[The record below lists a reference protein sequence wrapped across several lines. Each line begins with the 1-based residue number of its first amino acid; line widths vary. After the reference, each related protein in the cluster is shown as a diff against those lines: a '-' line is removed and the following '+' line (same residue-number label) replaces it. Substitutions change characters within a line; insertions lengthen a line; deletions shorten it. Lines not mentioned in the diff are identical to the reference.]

1 MLGKNNILGKQQKSA
16 YIRKSYAIKKLGFGV
31 ASILVGTG
39 LFLST
44 GTDLVSAQ
52 TSEVTDPLVID
63 PATSQETDQASI
75 IEETDLQVPDANVSE
90 SNLDANLATEGSE
103 VKPAEAAY
111 SFALASPA
119 SLSRAAGLEADN
131 VHSFGGGVDVTPLET
146 EIDENG
152 NIKYNYQISVQA
164 VQSSDHIQTANS
176 FHTAIPGFAEN
187 VTFTQI
193 GTYDYNAMENAERV
207 EGDPTNT
214 LNGLKYSRDIVLG
227 LGIASTMDQME
238 NTFSERETRNA
249 RLENPVPL
257 AGSFVWGEEYD
268 ALRAEGL
275 KELPNAIAFSG
286 YTINTYASGGEMAW
300 DPENPLDS
308 HDPSLASQ
316 KGSIKNYQFTALG
329 NGHPLAMKLSFT
341 ITPEQFEKT
350 PIMPVWTALA
360 WRSSQ
365 ESSNPSSYESGSQSL
380 YDFPGGRDTAIL
392 VGNPEH
398 IRRGQFD
405 QDGLKVGEV
414 GITKYT
420 GDWRFIGTDVTPG
433 IFNYPEKFNL
443 RANPAVTYIASST
456 EDYRDLAASTISITR
471 FVDTSGREL
480 SKSVTNFVNP
490 IPIAGYVYVTT
501 FGTEY
506 IRTHVYDIFVPEI
519 PDEAPTH
526 EIPELKV
533 TRFVDEAGNEIAT
546 TELDLVDPLTIQG
559 YEYVSTTEIGK
570 IRTHHYQQVVVT
582 EVPNEAP
589 THEIP
594 ELEVTRF
601 VDEAGNELA
610 TTELVL
616 VDPLTIQ
623 GYEYVSTTEIGKI
636 RTHHYQQV
644 VVTEV
649 PNEAPT
655 HEIPELKVTRFVD
668 EAGNE
673 LATTELVLVDPLTI
687 QGYEYVSTTEVGKIR
702 THHYQQVVVTEIP
715 NEAPT
720 YEIPAL
726 ELTRFVDGEGN
737 EIAPKQFIL
746 VDPLSIEGYEYVS
759 TLNHGTIRT
768 HYYVFETKV
777 PNEAPTHEIPALEL
791 TRFVDG
797 EGNEIAPKQF
807 TLVDP
812 LSIEGYEYVS
822 TLNHGTIRTH
832 YYTFETKIPNEAP
845 THEVPSL
852 KITRFIDE
860 EGKDLDALALGF
872 VDAKSFEGYRFVETV
887 ESEFI
892 RTHIYKT
899 MLEAPTVTIP
909 RGFIT
914 FFLDEN
920 GLDLLAPQLAEVG
933 PVAID
938 GYVFVKTETGQDFAK
953 HYYKKLANDDLTPP
967 TEEETT
973 PPNQP
978 TRPNPP
984 VTPENP
990 ANNQP
995 PVTPVTPE
1003 NPGKEVEEPSS
1014 ETPDKPS
1021 TGDSNLV
1028 PNHSDYSGAAVLPN
1042 TGESDSGTLF
1052 TGAALTILLG
1062 LGLLAG
1068 AKSKEDMS
1076 EA

>member
-1 MLGKNNILGKQQKSA
+1 MLGKNNLLGKQQKSA
-16 YIRKSYAIKKLGFGV
+16 YVRKTYAIKKLGFGV

-52 TSEVTDPLVID
+52 TSKEIDPLVID

-90 SNLDANLATEGSE
+90 SNLDANLATEASE
-103 VKPAEAAY
+103 VNQAEAAY

-207 EGDPTNT
+207 EGEPTNT
-214 LNGLKYSRDIVLG
+214 LNGLKHSREINLG
-227 LGIASTMDQME
+227 LGIASTMDQMY
-238 NTFSERETRNA
+238 NTFGEREIRNA
-249 RLENPVPL
+249 SLENPVPL

-268 ALRAEGL
+268 ALLAEGL

-286 YTINTYASGGEMAW
+286 YTSNTYASGGELAW
-300 DPENPLDS
+300 DAENPLAS

-316 KGSIKNYQFTALG
+316 EGSIKNYQFTALG

-360 WRSSQ
+360 WKSSY
-365 ESSNPSSYESGSQSL
+365 ESSYPSSSPSSYESGSQSL
-380 YDFPGGRDTAIL
+380 YDFPGGRKTAIL
-392 VGNPEH
+392 VGNPEY

-420 GDWRFIGTDVTPG
+420 GDWRIIGTDVTPG
-433 IFNYPEKFNL
+433 IFYYSQNFNL

-471 FVDTSGREL
+471 FVDTSGTEL

-490 IPIAGYVYVTT
+490 IPIAGYNHVTT
-501 FGTEY
+501 YETEY
-506 IRTHVYDIFVPEI
+506 IRTHVYDIFV
-519 PDEAPTH
+519 
-526 EIPELKV
+526 
-533 TRFVDEAGNEIAT
+533 
-546 TELDLVDPLTIQG
+546 
-559 YEYVSTTEIGK
+559 
-570 IRTHHYQQVVVT
+570 T
-582 EVPNEAP
+582 EV
-589 THEIP
+589 
-594 ELEVTRF
+594 
-601 VDEAGNELA
+601 
-610 TTELVL
+610 
-616 VDPLTIQ
+616 
-623 GYEYVSTTEIGKI
+623 
-636 RTHHYQQV
+636 
-644 VVTEV
+644 
-649 PNEAPT
+649 
-655 HEIPELKVTRFVD
+655 
-668 EAGNE
+668 
-673 LATTELVLVDPLTI
+673 
-687 QGYEYVSTTEVGKIR
+687 
-702 THHYQQVVVTEIP
+702 
-715 NEAPT
+715 
-720 YEIPAL
+720 
-726 ELTRFVDGEGN
+726 
-737 EIAPKQFIL
+737 
-746 VDPLSIEGYEYVS
+746 
-759 TLNHGTIRT
+759 
-768 HYYVFETKV
+768 
-777 PNEAPTHEIPALEL
+777 
-791 TRFVDG
+791 
-797 EGNEIAPKQF
+797 
-807 TLVDP
+807 
-812 LSIEGYEYVS
+812 
-822 TLNHGTIRTH
+822 
-832 YYTFETKIPNEAP
+832 PNEAP

-860 EGKDLDALALGF
+860 EGKDLDGLALGF
-872 VDAKSFEGYRFVETV
+872 VEGYQFVETV
-887 ESEFI
+887 ESDFI

-899 MLEAPTVTIP
+899 ILEAPTVTIP
-909 RGFIT
+909 KGFIT

-938 GYVFVKTETGQDFAK
+938 GYVFVKTETGQDFAN

-967 TEEETT
+967 IEEETT

-1003 NPGKEVEEPSS
+1003 NPGQGLEEPAS
-1014 ETPDKPS
+1014 ERPDKPS

-1028 PNHSDYSGAAVLPN
+1028 PNHSGYSGAAVLPN

-1068 AKSKEDMS
+1068 AKSKEDMT